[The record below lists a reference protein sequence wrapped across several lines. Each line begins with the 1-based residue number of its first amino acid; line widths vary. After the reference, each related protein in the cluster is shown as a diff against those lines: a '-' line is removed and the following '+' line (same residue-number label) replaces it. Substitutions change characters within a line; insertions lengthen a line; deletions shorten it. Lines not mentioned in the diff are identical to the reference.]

1 MKGEHLMPKQTQ
13 EKTSILRTRP
23 LDADCIST
31 KLAVITLRPF
41 TTALSLKIPNA
52 LCYLQPVSDI
62 ATFDTDEQG
71 RLVGKSR
78 YVPISA
84 EVEKAAANDYN
95 DKIDLLLLRKLYT
108 LFLELFESG
117 DAAESNSTKV
127 KIYLPD
133 LLASLGLDKN
143 PSQKWING
151 FLENFDIYCT
161 TIGVD
166 ATDTGS
172 IQYWRLLDGY
182 SYCRET
188 NTVEMASPYMEHIVR
203 KIDDESIVRRNGK
216 IFHDKAGNPLRNAAY
231 TFLIKP
237 EIARE
242 KNKAVIENICNLVV
256 LIEQAGSKENG
267 DQLVGSPHIS
277 AKSLIER
284 NCFILNVLTQ
294 NEHSYHQKY
303 LNRTFAKTWNLLLH
317 MTTIKDVYTNIQLP
331 TVADKDSL
339 PKLKS
344 LGSCVYTFAHAGKPS
359 AVQRVTAGKRKT

>member
-41 TTALSLKIPNA
+41 TTALGLKIPNA

-188 NTVEMASPYMEHIVR
+188 NTVEMASPYMEHLIHA
-203 KIDDESIVRRNGK
+203 ISDASIVRRGDK
-216 IFHDKAGNPLRNAAY
+216 VIHDKAGNPLRNAAY

-242 KNKAVIENICNLVV
+242 KNKAAIENTCILTV
-256 LIEQAGSKENG
+256 LIEQTGSKEIDGQFVG
-267 DQLVGSPHIS
+267 DPHIS
-277 AKSLIER
+277 AKTLLER
-284 NCFILNVLTQ
+284 NCFVLDMFQ
-294 NEHSYHQKY
+294 RFDHSYHQKY
-303 LNRTFAKTWNLLLH
+303 LDRVFARTWALLKTMTLLED
-317 MTTIKDVYTNIQLP
+317 TYSDIQLP
-331 TVADKDSL
+331 EPSDKSNY
-339 PKLKS
+339 PKLKT
-344 LGSCVYTFAHAGKPS
+344 LGTTVFSFIHAGKKS
-359 AVQRVTAGKRKT
+359 AIQRAAAGKRKT